1 MITVARALCKGHL
14 VLSLPM
20 YLLMFGL
27 PGAVWMLQPGP
38 RSAADLLPPLFAF
51 LIGTAAAWL
60 YWSYAVV
67 KWRIRVFTNV
77 DDIHELE
84 RKAIR
89 QLLIYPRGHRF
100 ERLVFATE
108 KEKEQL
114 TGITRRLNVPPVVID
129 DPDVPRQTIF
139 RHSLTDSAA
148 EVVIGLIGIALGLTA
163 FAVPDQYPTGVIF
176 IIASALVAWAG
187 YAKVEDRSPQI
198 TVDDTGI
205 RVRKHMLYSWEYIR
219 GEHIRI
225 DGKVIASRSD
235 AVQHFIVFEYRLRK
249 EKGASELR
257 EIRIDGYKSWIGP
270 DDLEYRLHVYRAR
283 YDARRNLQEERG
295 TR

>member
-1 MITVARALCKGHL
+1 
-14 VLSLPM
+14 M

-27 PGAVWMLQPGP
+27 PGAVRMLQPDPWSGE
-38 RSAADLLPPLFAF
+38 DVLPVLFAF
-51 LIGTAAAWL
+51 LIGIAAAWL

-67 KWRIRVFTNV
+67 KWRIWAFTNV

-100 ERLVFATE
+100 ARLVFAAE
-108 KEKEQL
+108 EEKEQL
-114 TGITRRLNVPPVVID
+114 AGITRRLNIPPVIVD

-139 RHSLTDSAA
+139 RHSFTDSAA
-148 EVVIGLIGIALGLTA
+148 EVVIGLLGIALGLAA

-198 TVDDTGI
+198 TIDDTGI
-205 RVRKHMLYSWEYIR
+205 KVRKHMLYSWEHIS
-219 GEHIRI
+219 GAHIRI
-225 DGKVIASRSD
+225 DRKVIASRSD
-235 AVQHFIVFEYRLRK
+235 AVQHFIVFEYRLRIK
-249 EKGASELR
+249 EGASELR
-257 EIRIDGYKSWIGP
+257 EIRIDGYKAEVGP

-283 YDARRNLQEERG
+283 YHARRNLQEERH